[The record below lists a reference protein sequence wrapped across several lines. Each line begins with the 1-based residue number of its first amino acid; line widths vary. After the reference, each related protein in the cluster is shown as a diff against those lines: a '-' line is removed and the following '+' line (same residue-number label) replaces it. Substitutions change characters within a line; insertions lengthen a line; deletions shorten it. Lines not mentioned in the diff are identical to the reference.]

1 MSCLISGLAGG
12 SLIKMKTID
21 SISTTQA
28 EDEIS
33 TPKGKPSSF
42 TKLEKGIKQ
51 QFLIVKKIRF

>member
-42 TKLEKGIKQ
+42 TKLEKGIR